1 MKNNP
6 YDVLKEVAKE
16 SYYRD
21 RKSLDFFFS
30 HSDKLI
36 TWLIGF
42 AVGGITLIVAN
53 FKTLKDII
61 PNNIRL
67 IIIFLSLT
75 IIFGLI
81 YRLAA
86 YFYLAK
92 NKKLENYFS
101 GYFGNI
107 DMTPVVAEDIS
118 NATINEMLQHIQF
131 DFEKSP
137 ADFNPNGQELI
148 LQSLKNYYLSLVE
161 YSRKNIEI
169 GINSLAETYETAY
182 KIKKEVTIDLFRV
195 AFGLEQGKSKKIS
208 IGFNAKKWSL
218 AVSFL
223 FTASIISFLLCI
235 ITICI
240 LFVFAN
246 NF

>member
-1 MKNNP
+1 MKKNP
-6 YDVLKEVAKE
+6 DEVLKEVAKE

-42 AVGGITLIVAN
+42 AVGGITLTVAN
-53 FKTLKDII
+53 FKPLKDII

-67 IIIFLSLT
+67 IIILLSLT
-75 IIFGLI
+75 IIFGLL

-92 NKKLENYFS
+92 NKNLENYFS

-118 NATINEMLQHIQF
+118 NATIKEMLEHIKF
-131 DFEKSP
+131 DFGKSP
-137 ADFNPNGQELI
+137 AEFNPNGQELI
-148 LQSLKNYYLSLVE
+148 LQSLKDYYLQSVE
-161 YSRKNIEI
+161 YSKKHFEI
-169 GINSLAETYETAY
+169 GVNNLAETYEIAY
-182 KIKKEVTIDLFRV
+182 KIKKEVTIHLLQV
-195 AFGLEQGKSKKIS
+195 AFGLEQGKGVK
-208 IGFNAKKWSL
+208 IGFHAKKWSR
-218 AVSFL
+218 AVSLL
-223 FTASIISFLLCI
+223 FTASVISFLLCI
-235 ITICI
+235 IAICI
-240 LFVFAN
+240 LFCIYK
-246 NF
+246 